1 MEARTGNVATVADS
15 QPSTAKIEKGL
26 EAKEQEEDKDFIE
39 FEFYPSEEYYSPTKE
54 RSASP
59 DPVDEVLEH
68 IFEAASQGDTRG
80 VCDLILNKNAGLGSK
95 LDNARPENKS
105 VPRQRSSSSELKRK
119 SPVECD
125 LPAKKQN
132 TGFVDFTNVVNIRQG
147 KITGVEKVEKELP
160 VKPPTDESKKRSLI
174 DYSVLTKALS
184 KTLESKL
191 SESEDSDVKIVIFC
205 NNRPVQ
211 SFSVRSNSKK
221 TGGSDIKSPSSG
233 FNIPHTDDKVP
244 SVDINL
250 SSTGLKQSAANEAG
264 IKVNGD
270 IGLSS
275 YVGKLKPSLPS
286 KIKFPLNPTQI
297 VLGPSSHGNFRTL
310 ACKINPS
317 SVWPTTVAAP
327 VLTTVRNLGLSNVSD
342 VGSAPRLIFS
352 TLKQPETVSPSTA
365 LNLLPKNIIIK
376 KDASGNITFHG
387 TKQPVPKLPLS
398 SEQHGLT
405 RVCET
410 TTLNIGTVNGKESN
424 NENNIAT
431 CTKKEESFKG
441 TDICAGILKDLDN
454 KADNNNELEDDGP
467 ISCEFCNKT
476 FRLRRYLN
484 RHKIR
489 VHRQVSDI
497 KKLSLNSPT
506 QSFETLHRA
515 GKRSVK
521 VRNFGPDFCADY
533 SDDEID
539 KLKIDE
545 TVVKQEAVDEVET
558 EEDRLMR
565 ESSVDSFEENITEYI
580 STILNQNKEC
590 LEKSEYA
597 DKGKRALFHKTIELK
612 GEKAINI
619 LAETGALQKAEPDC
633 PLGQPNKDGVIEPV
647 YVCDQC
653 GKFYRARK
661 TLREHFFREHSKCK
675 DDEPL
680 YLYISGNKYQ
690 CPICFNHFHSGSELV
705 SHTQKH
711 TGELHSECRICG
723 KVYSSV
729 HVLRR
734 HIENLHSETRPRPF
748 KCQLCDYAAANK
760 WHLKEH
766 YRRHTGE
773 QPFPCPICNKAF
785 SHQGTMNRHC
795 KIVHKFEVASQRGF
809 TKNNLNDLPVL
820 IGPLN
825 KDGTGAIQEPPDIQA
840 ILREADKVREI
851 PTTPKQI
858 TVSEAKEQ
866 SEVDQA
872 TVHDDNSDDVDLSL
886 VKTEPADIDD

>member
-1 MEARTGNVATVADS
+1 MIIRATHAENTRASLQHGALKQWIFPGILVTDSFNRTHDHL
-15 QPSTAKIEKGL
+15 AKLGL

-59 DPVDEVLEH
+59 DPVLEH

-264 IKVNGD
+264 IK
-270 IGLSS
+270 
-275 YVGKLKPSLPS
+275 
-286 KIKFPLNPTQI
+286 
-297 VLGPSSHGNFRTL
+297 
-310 ACKINPS
+310 
-317 SVWPTTVAAP
+317 
-327 VLTTVRNLGLSNVSD
+327 
-342 VGSAPRLIFS
+342 
-352 TLKQPETVSPSTA
+352 
-365 LNLLPKNIIIK
+365 
-376 KDASGNITFHG
+376 
-387 TKQPVPKLPLS
+387 
-398 SEQHGLT
+398 
-405 RVCET
+405 
-410 TTLNIGTVNGKESN
+410 
-424 NENNIAT
+424 
-431 CTKKEESFKG
+431 
-441 TDICAGILKDLDN
+441 
-454 KADNNNELEDDGP
+454 
-467 ISCEFCNKT
+467 
-476 FRLRRYLN
+476 
-484 RHKIR
+484 
-489 VHRQVSDI
+489 
-497 KKLSLNSPT
+497 
-506 QSFETLHRA
+506 SFETLHRA

-711 TGELHSECRICG
+711 TG
-723 KVYSSV
+723 
-729 HVLRR
+729 
-734 HIENLHSETRPRPF
+734 
-748 KCQLCDYAAANK
+748 
-760 WHLKEH
+760 
-766 YRRHTGE
+766 
-773 QPFPCPICNKAF
+773 
-785 SHQGTMNRHC
+785 
-795 KIVHKFEVASQRGF
+795 GF

-872 TVHDDNSDDVDLSL
+872 TVHDDNSDDELHVIAAPL
-886 VKTEPADIDD
+886 K